1 MKLKIYL
8 FIKYSIDKII
18 ALAALVLLSPLMI
31 AISIAVAAD
40 SKGAAIFRQPREGQN
55 RQIIRIF
62 KFRTMKAKNV
72 AFDKF
77 NPVIE
82 DDNENVT
89 RVGKILRKYKLDE
102 LPQLI
107 NVLIGDMSFVGPRP
121 LLPIYSAT
129 YEKWEYM
136 KFASRPGMTGLAQVN
151 GNGYLSIQGRSY
163 YDIYYNEHISFIT
176 DCKIFFKTLFTVL
189 SGEKKYLKE
198 PPAELIAEMKAKYE

>member
-8 FIKYSIDKII
+8 FIKYSLDKIL
-18 ALAALVLLSPLMI
+18 ALAALLVLSPLMI

-121 LLPIYSAT
+121 LLPIYSTT
-129 YEKWEYM
+129 YERWEYM

-163 YDIYYNEHISFIT
+163 YDIKYSENISFIT

-198 PPAELIAEMKAKYE
+198 PSAEQIAEMKEKYE